1 MRIKETIEEI
11 LEKYDIYPEESLV
24 MALEVFIEHEIVNAK
39 HEIVV
44 QVMKKVNEITKC

>member
-11 LEKYDIYPEESLV
+11 LEKYEVYPEESLV

-44 QVMKKVNEITKC
+44 QVMKKVNEITK